1 MVFSLN
7 FRYQDQNQ
15 QFSKCSVL
23 FSCWKVMESC
33 HFPLWATRILPALSE
48 WWRSGLYV
56 TPDMWQL
63 LSAVAKHTKHI
74 DMKHT
79 PCIDHFLGLSVFFCM
94 LEGTPNF
101 SNPIFLHWSNSP
113 RSNRASGLRSAAC
126 GKTAAWNGHGM
137 VRDFSGQY
145 ICCR

>member
-1 MVFSLN
+1 MFFSLN
-7 FRYQDQNQ
+7 FRYQGQNQ

-23 FSCWKVMESC
+23 FSCWKVMGSC

-56 TPDMWQL
+56 TRDMWQL
-63 LSAVAKHTKHI
+63 LSAVAKHI
-74 DMKHT
+74 DMEHT
-79 PCIDHFLGLSVFFCM
+79 PCIDHFLGLSVFFYM
-94 LEGTPNF
+94 LEGTQTSAIIPF
-101 SNPIFLHWSNSP
+101 FWSNSP

-137 VRDFSGQY
+137 VTDFSGRY